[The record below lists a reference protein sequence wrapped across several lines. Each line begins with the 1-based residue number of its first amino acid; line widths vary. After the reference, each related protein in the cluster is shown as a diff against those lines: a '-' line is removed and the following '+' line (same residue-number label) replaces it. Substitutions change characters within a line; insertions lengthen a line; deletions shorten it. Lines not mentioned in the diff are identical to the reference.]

1 MFSMSASSVGIGFPV
16 LQLYVCLAIVS
27 TYSYFIGISVF
38 WRYYQSTY
46 PVSAFI
52 RHRLNYSQVI
62 ITDNTAAR
70 IECTPSGYHLLDCH
84 RTDSRGGGTALLYQ
98 ENIPVEKIS
107 AAILNSFEYLEWN
120 IRLVGSMTFKLIMY
134 RPPYCSSHHVSM
146 GTFFKELTEYLES
159 VILCPH
165 PVLITGD
172 FNVHVDKP
180 SSDAL
185 KFLDLLES
193 RGLEQHVY
201 EATHTHG
208 HTLDLVIARIGDN
221 ILQETPKP
229 DLIFYQIHTLTS
241 ISLRNALTQLCRSY
255 LKFMLH

>member
-1 MFSMSASSVGIGFPV
+1 M
-16 LQLYVCLAIVS
+16 AIVS